1 MSFVQQ
7 HQQQNNN
14 NNNNNLYIQLIQL
27 LDVNENGRLV
37 LPFSGRLILID
48 RPFENNH
55 ENDNEDQNETSVD
68 DYNVESEFSSSMSDD
83 YFLTDDEN
91 NDDNNEDN
99 GSYISLSLPPSPF
112 AYDPFDSYDW
122 ES

>member
-14 NNNNNLYIQLIQL
+14 NNNNNIYWQLIQL
-27 LDVNENGRLV
+27 LDVNQNGRLV
-37 LPFSGRLILID
+37 LPFSRRLILID
-48 RPFENNH
+48 RPFDIEIA
-55 ENDNEDQNETSVD
+55 NDNDEQNETSVD

-99 GSYISLSLPPSPF
+99 GSFISLSLPPSPF